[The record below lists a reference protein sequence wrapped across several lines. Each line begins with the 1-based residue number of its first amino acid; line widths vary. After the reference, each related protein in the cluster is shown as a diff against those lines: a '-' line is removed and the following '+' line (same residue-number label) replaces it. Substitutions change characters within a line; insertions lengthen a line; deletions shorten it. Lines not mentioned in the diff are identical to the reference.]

1 MDFRQPHSYTNKRGI
16 CEGNI
21 YTKLTQLV
29 QTNNELTHQIKS
41 MYLGTSYVIEPAG
54 HPLNSF
60 AYCGYIYVLKSGLDW
75 ITAISS
81 KVHTR
86 PSTHLQELWA

>member
-1 MDFRQPHSYTNKRGI
+1 
-16 CEGNI
+16 
-21 YTKLTQLV
+21 
-29 QTNNELTHQIKS
+29 

-75 ITAISS
+75 ITATS
-81 KVHTR
+81 KVHTYKEVIADW
-86 PSTHLQELWA
+86 PGCVGWY

>member
-1 MDFRQPHSYTNKRGI
+1 MDFRQPHSYTNAQGI

-60 AYCGYIYVLKSGLDW
+60 AYCGYIYVLDW
-75 ITAISS
+75 IGLPPLVRYILT
-81 KVHTR
+81 KK
-86 PSTHLQELWA
+86 Q

>member
-1 MDFRQPHSYTNKRGI
+1 
-16 CEGNI
+16 
-21 YTKLTQLV
+21 
-29 QTNNELTHQIKS
+29 

-75 ITAISS
+75 ITATS
-81 KVHTR
+81 KVHTYK
-86 PSTHLQELWA
+86 EIIAD